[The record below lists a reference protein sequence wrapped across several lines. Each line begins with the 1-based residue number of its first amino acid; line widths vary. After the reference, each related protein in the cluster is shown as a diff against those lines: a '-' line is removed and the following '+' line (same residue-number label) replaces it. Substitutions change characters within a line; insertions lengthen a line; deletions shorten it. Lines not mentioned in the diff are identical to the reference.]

1 MIAMRGRK
9 PYLSLQG
16 NEPMIRFFFRLFAT
30 LVLAGAVIMAVL
42 DATRTVAA
50 SALVMTP
57 LGESWSATFPA
68 SLASLQAFLEAKVS
82 WLWDPILTAILKLP
96 GFAVLG
102 AIAFLL
108 YAIGHKPE
116 HLRDEWA

>member
-1 MIAMRGRK
+1 
-9 PYLSLQG
+9 
-16 NEPMIRFFFRLFAT
+16 MIRFFFRLLAT
-30 LVLAGAVIMAVL
+30 LVLAGAVIMGVL

-50 SALVMTP
+50 GALVMTP

-68 SLASLQAFLEAKVS
+68 SLASLQAFMQAKAN
-82 WLWDPILTAILKLP
+82 WLWDPVLTTVLELP
-96 GFAVLG
+96 GFAMLG
-102 AIAFLL
+102 TLAFLL